1 MIKSFIKRI
10 IYGNKAT
17 SETYINFL
25 RNLGCSIGEG
35 TVVYVPF
42 KTYVD
47 ITRPYM
53 IHIGNNVKITQ
64 GVTILTH
71 GYDWAVLEGMYHEVL
86 GSAGEVVIGN
96 NVFIGMNT
104 TILKDVHIGNNVII
118 GAGSLVNKDIPDN
131 SVAAGNPAKV
141 LTTVDQYYEKRKAA
155 QLDEAYCIYKNYCN
169 RWGQKNEPPK
179 ECFHEFFWL
188 FNCELKG
195 GEFGESV
202 WNSMMKP
209 NNYIE
214 YQKSSHPFES
224 FKDFIAYCALRY
236 RKEINREEEL

>member
-1 MIKSFIKRI
+1 MIRSFIKRI

-35 TVVYVPF
+35 TVIYVPF

-71 GYDWAVLEGMYHEVL
+71 GYDWAVLEGKYHEVL

-96 NVFIGMNT
+96 NVFVGMNT

-131 SVAAGNPAKV
+131 SVVGGNPAKI
-141 LTTVDQYYEKRKAA
+141 LTTVDKYYEKRKAA
-155 QLDEAYCIYKNYCN
+155 QLEEAYCVYKNYCN
-169 RWGQKNEPPK
+169 RWGTASKPPK

-188 FNCELKG
+188 FDCEIKNG
-195 GEFGESV
+195 RFRDDV

-209 NNYIE
+209 ENYSE
-214 YQKSSHPFES
+214 YQKSTHPFES
-224 FKDFIAYCALRY
+224 YTDFIEYCALRY
-236 RKEINREEEL
+236 RKEKL